1 MAKRTNVTIIQPKI
15 QSCVLKSWILGFWK
29 VDVSEHPPVLLDCFW
44 ILKQASAEELLAF
57 LLSYIDI
64 SNILIVWLTDF
75 ALSRGQ
81 RVLSCSVVS
90 SSLRH
95 CGLYPT
101 RLLYPWDFPGRN
113 TGVGCHILLQG
124 SSRPRDE
131 TPISCVSCTGRQI
144 LYHWATWEAHRGH

>member
-29 VDVSEHPPVLLDCFW
+29 VDVSEHPPVLLDYFW

-81 RVLSCSVVS
+81 RLLSCIQLFVTLWAVAYEAPLSVAFPRQEYWS
-90 SSLRH
+90 
-95 CGLYPT
+95 GLPYPT
-101 RLLYPWDFPGRN
+101 PGIFPTQGWNSHLLRLL
-113 TGVGCHILLQG
+113 
-124 SSRPRDE
+124 
-131 TPISCVSCTGRQI
+131 
-144 LYHWATWEAHRGH
+144 HWQADSLPLSHLRSP